1 MSPSGTGPAEIFQ
14 GEIYWVNIPANQV
27 AGSEQS
33 GNRPC
38 IVMSRTSLNRRLNTV
53 IVVPMTTHSGTVT
66 PESLQN
72 QPPFRI
78 MVPVTHIAKDVT
90 CTSTLSLSV
99 AKADQARVIDKTRLG
114 SKIGRLSPTAVVAVG
129 AGLANVFDI
138 R

>member
-1 MSPSGTGPAEIFQ
+1 MEVFQ
-14 GEIYWVNIPANQV
+14 GEIYWVNIPASHV

-38 IVMSRTSLNRRLNTV
+38 IVMSRTALNRRLNTI
-53 IVVPMTTHSGTVT
+53 IVVPMTTFGGTVT
-66 PESLQN
+66 PESLAS

-78 MVPVTHIAKDVT
+78 MINVAEITKDLT

-114 SKIGRLSPTAVVAVG
+114 ARIGKLSPTAVASIGV
-129 AGLANVFDI
+129 GLANVFDI

>member
-1 MSPSGTGPAEIFQ
+1 MDQ

-27 AGSEQS
+27 LGSEQA

-53 IVVPMTTHSGTVT
+53 VVVPMSTHGGTVT
-66 PESLQN
+66 PESLAT

-78 MVPVTHIAKDVT
+78 MIPVSEITRDIACNDA
-90 CTSTLSLSV
+90 LSLSV
-99 AKADQARVIDKTRLG
+99 AKADQARVIDKQRLG
-114 SKIGRLSPTAVVAVG
+114 RKIGKLSQTAIISVG
-129 AGLANVFDI
+129 VGLANVFDY